1 MRRANRAS
9 STYRGLT
16 YLLLRLGRIALPGSR
31 LHYASALLISKLT
44 GSRTSKRERWGTL
57 LSVVFLLRIDSL
69 RVICASLNRFRFL
82 LHIVFC
88 FKLIWF
94 SNGLELF
101 FYFFT
106 LLSHHFAWFY
116 IASLEFVISGK
127 RSTGRSNGF

>member
-69 RVICASLNRFRFL
+69 CVICASLNRFRFL

-101 FYFFT
+101 FLLLYFIVTSFRMV
-106 LLSHHFAWFY
+106 LY
-116 IASLEFVISGK
+116 CFVRICNIGQTVN
-127 RSTGRSNGF
+127 RPI